1 VVEAGG
7 VRVDVMGALA
17 SVYERTGLCPHTA
30 LCDSFSAIVNSESWM
45 ERTLSGLRR
54 EGRNALTQ
62 EEGGYTADG
71 LQERLLHMRRVKE
84 RCYSGHRRCLR
95 FWQLEKRARSLEE
108 KFGWRSSAST
118 GERMLDSFSV
128 SKVNQDSR

>member
-1 VVEAGG
+1 
-7 VRVDVMGALA
+7 MGALA

-45 ERTLSGLRR
+45 EKTLSGLRR
-54 EGRNALTQ
+54 AGRNALTQ
-62 EEGGYTADG
+62 EEGGYTAEG

-108 KFGWRSSAST
+108 KFGWRSSALT

-128 SKVNQDSR
+128 SKVNQESR

>member
-1 VVEAGG
+1 
-7 VRVDVMGALA
+7 MGALA

-54 EGRNALTQ
+54 AGRNALTH

-71 LQERLLHMRRVKE
+71 LQERLLNLRRVKE

-95 FWQLEKRARSLEE
+95 FWQLERRARSLEE

-128 SKVNQDSR
+128 SKVNQESR

>member
-1 VVEAGG
+1 MG
-7 VRVDVMGALA
+7 VLS

-30 LCDSFSAIVNSESWM
+30 ACDSFSAIVKSEGWM

-54 EGRNALTQ
+54 GGRSALAK

-71 LQERLLHMRRVKE
+71 LQKRLLHMRQVKE
-84 RCYSGHRRCLR
+84 RCYSGNRRCLR
-95 FWQLEKRARSLEE
+95 FWQLEKRARSLED
-108 KFGWRSSAST
+108 KFGWRTTAST

-128 SKVNQDSR
+128 STVNRESQ

>member
-1 VVEAGG
+1 
-7 VRVDVMGALA
+7 MGALA

-30 LCDSFSAIVNSESWM
+30 VCDSFSAIVNSESWM

-54 EGRNALTQ
+54 AGRNGLSQ

-95 FWQLEKRARSLEE
+95 FWQLDRKARSLEE
-108 KFGWRSSAST
+108 KYGWRSSAST

-128 SKVNQDSR
+128 SKVNQENR